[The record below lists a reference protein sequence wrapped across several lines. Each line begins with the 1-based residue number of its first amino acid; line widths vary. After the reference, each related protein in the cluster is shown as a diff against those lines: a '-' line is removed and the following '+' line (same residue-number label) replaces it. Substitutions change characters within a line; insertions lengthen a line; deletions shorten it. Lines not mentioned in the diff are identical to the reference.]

1 MLVHCYAGISRS
13 ATICIAYLM
22 LTQGFSMHQALEFTR
37 TKRPCVS
44 PNFNFMGQL
53 LSFEHQLQ
61 KECIAKVTDTCLV
74 DKDEGDSCP
83 LLPPYVEESME
94 INSCCSVNVDESVCA
109 EDRTTPVFP
118 KKRPGSLTLSG
129 TVASR
134 SAENSPSKR
143 KPTLGLCLDTSRRQ
157 SSLCSTTGLSVSDTM
172 LHCSSPIE
180 LSTLQPTA
188 TRA

>member
-1 MLVHCYAGISRS
+1 MLVHCFAGISRS

-37 TKRPCVS
+37 CRRPCVS

-61 KECIAKVTDTCLV
+61 KQCIEKVTDTCLV
-74 DKDEGDSCP
+74 GKVAAESCALP
-83 LLPPYVEESME
+83 PPYVEETME
-94 INSCCSVNVDESVCA
+94 VDSCCSVNEDIAVCV
-109 EDRTTPVFP
+109 EDSTPVFP
-118 KKRPGSLTLSG
+118 KKRPGSLSLTG
-129 TVASR
+129 IVASR
-134 SAENSPSKR
+134 SAENSPR
-143 KPTLGLCLDTSRRQ
+143 KPTLGGLCLDTARRHQ

-172 LHCSSPIE
+172 LHCSDPME
-180 LSTLQPTA
+180 FNALQPTA

>member
-1 MLVHCYAGISRS
+1 MLVHCFAGISRS

-37 TKRPCVS
+37 SKRPCVS

-61 KECIAKVTDTCLV
+61 KERIAEVTDTCLV
-74 DKDEGDSCP
+74 DKDEGGSCP
-83 LLPPYVEESME
+83 LLSPYAESME
-94 INSCCSVNVDESVCA
+94 INSCCSVNVDDNVCA
-109 EDRTTPVFP
+109 EDPGTPVFT
-118 KKRPGSLTLSG
+118 KKRPGSLSLSG
-129 TVASR
+129 TVVSR

-143 KPTLGLCLDTSRRQ
+143 KPTLGPCLDTSRRQ
-157 SSLCSTTGLSVSDTM
+157 SSLCSTTGLSLSDTT

-180 LSTLQPTA
+180 LSALQPTA